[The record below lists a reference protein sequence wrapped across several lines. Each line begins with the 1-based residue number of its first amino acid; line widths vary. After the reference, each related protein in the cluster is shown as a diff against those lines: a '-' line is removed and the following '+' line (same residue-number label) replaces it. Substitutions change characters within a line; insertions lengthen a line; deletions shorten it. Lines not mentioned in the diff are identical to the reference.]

1 MSGYSSIKKE
11 DVVTIDELDCL
22 RQKFCTMVQLKIFHP
37 EFLHVVEELL
47 EREKRWMEKQKR
59 MEERRPFHKY
69 SNKIGNQTLLL
80 DETVLFLR
88 NCT

>member
-1 MSGYSSIKKE
+1 MSGHSSIKKE

-22 RQKFCTMVQLKIFHP
+22 RQKFRTIVQLKIIHP

-59 MEERRPFHKY
+59 TEER
-69 SNKIGNQTLLL
+69 NIAA
-80 DETVLFLR
+80 
-88 NCT
+88 